1 MVADLNRVQVK
12 VAAEENQVNWL
23 VVGGM
28 ERRGGNCGQFYIL
41 LASFWFQ
48 KGLELFA
55 KLELLEV

>member
-48 KGLELFA
+48 RGLELFA
-55 KLELLEV
+55 KLE

>member
-28 ERRGGNCGQFYIL
+28 EGGARGEPGGPPTVP
-41 LASFWFQ
+41 
-48 KGLELFA
+48 EMLFFP
-55 KLELLEV
+55 V